1 MYSDFEIRQL
11 PLSLKSCHKKV
22 EQFLAENGLRL
33 EPVDYY
39 AAIFERDSDVMLA
52 GGGLKA
58 DVMKCVAVSST
69 LRDEGLCLML
79 ISHLISTAQARGTTC
94 VKVFTKP
101 ENESIFA
108 SASFHTIA
116 RSDKAILMENGNGL
130 DSYCNYLSTL
140 KQPGENGIIVMNAN
154 PFTLGH
160 QYLIQQAAAQ
170 VDHLYVILVKE
181 DCSEYSYSERLSMV
195 KDGCLHVPNA
205 TVCEGSSYMVSAATF
220 PSYFLKRIED
230 RTDTYIALDLD
241 LYAKHIAPALGVRTR
256 YVGTEPHDEST
267 RRYNELMKACSH
279 MRVKEIE
286 RLDDISASRV
296 RKATTLS
303 SVLTWVPPTTVPHVV
318 AHMAAHALKAEL
330 DTTPK
335 PGLVDLADSGSHT
348 DMDHALMT
356 TSIKTLM
363 QYFVTLAQAG
373 NSQELPDA
381 ASIRR
386 TGIEAEKAMLQSTGG
401 VNTHKGAL
409 FSMGLTIVAA
419 SHLLHKHGHIDKK
432 ALQQD
437 IAALAGKLSE
447 AKGTHGAQVLGKVNV
462 KGALAMA
469 RSGYEQLFDSWL
481 PFWDQNRHDAHA
493 LHKTLL
499 LIMSQLDD
507 TNVYYRCGAAVAQQV
522 KHEAEALLADFTVE
536 KLKDMN
542 RSFIARNISPGGA
555 ADMLSLTVFIDT
567 ITR

>member
-11 PLSLKSCHKKV
+11 PLSIKSCHKKV
-22 EQFLAENGLRL
+22 EQFLAENDLRL

-303 SVLTWVPPTTVPHVV
+303 STSLPTWPRMP
-318 AHMAAHALKAEL
+318 
-330 DTTPK
+330 
-335 PGLVDLADSGSHT
+335 
-348 DMDHALMT
+348 
-356 TSIKTLM
+356 
-363 QYFVTLAQAG
+363 
-373 NSQELPDA
+373 
-381 ASIRR
+381 
-386 TGIEAEKAMLQSTGG
+386 
-401 VNTHKGAL
+401 
-409 FSMGLTIVAA
+409 
-419 SHLLHKHGHIDKK
+419 
-432 ALQQD
+432 
-437 IAALAGKLSE
+437 
-447 AKGTHGAQVLGKVNV
+447 
-462 KGALAMA
+462 
-469 RSGYEQLFDSWL
+469 
-481 PFWDQNRHDAHA
+481 
-493 LHKTLL
+493 
-499 LIMSQLDD
+499 
-507 TNVYYRCGAAVAQQV
+507 
-522 KHEAEALLADFTVE
+522 
-536 KLKDMN
+536 
-542 RSFIARNISPGGA
+542 
-555 ADMLSLTVFIDT
+555 
-567 ITR
+567 

>member
-1 MYSDFEIRQL
+1 
-11 PLSLKSCHKKV
+11 
-22 EQFLAENGLRL
+22 
-33 EPVDYY
+33 
-39 AAIFERDSDVMLA
+39 
-52 GGGLKA
+52 
-58 DVMKCVAVSST
+58 
-69 LRDEGLCLML
+69 
-79 ISHLISTAQARGTTC
+79 
-94 VKVFTKP
+94 
-101 ENESIFA
+101 
-108 SASFHTIA
+108 
-116 RSDKAILMENGNGL
+116 MENGNGL

-303 SVLTWVPPTTVPHVV
+303 SVLAWVPPTTVPHVV

-437 IAALAGKLSE
+437 IAIGGQRHPRGTSAGQGECEGRTCNGPQRL
-447 AKGTHGAQVLGKVNV
+447 
-462 KGALAMA
+462 
-469 RSGYEQLFDSWL
+469 
-481 PFWDQNRHDAHA
+481 
-493 LHKTLL
+493 
-499 LIMSQLDD
+499 
-507 TNVYYRCGAAVAQQV
+507 
-522 KHEAEALLADFTVE
+522 
-536 KLKDMN
+536 
-542 RSFIARNISPGGA
+542 
-555 ADMLSLTVFIDT
+555 
-567 ITR
+567 

>member
-11 PLSLKSCHKKV
+11 PLSIKSCHKKV

-39 AAIFERDSDVMLA
+39 AAIFERDSDEMLA
-52 GGGLKA
+52 GGGLSA
-58 DVMKCVAVSST
+58 DVMKCVAVSSK

-79 ISHLISTAQARGTTC
+79 ISHLISTAQSRGTTC

-101 ENESIFA
+101 ENEGIFA

-130 DSYCNYLSTL
+130 DRYCNYLSTL

-160 QYLIQQAAAQ
+160 QYLVRQAAAQ

-181 DCSEYSYSERLSMV
+181 DCSAYSYSERLSMV
-195 KDGCLHVPNA
+195 KDGCQNVANA
-205 TVCEGSSYMVSAATF
+205 TVCEGSSYTVSAATF
-220 PSYFLKRIED
+220 PSYFLKKIED
-230 RTDTYIALDLD
+230 TTDTYIALDLD
-241 LYAKHIAPALGVRTR
+241 LYAKHIAPALGAKTR

-267 RRYNELMKACSH
+267 RHYNEMMKACSH
-279 MRVKEIE
+279 IKVKEIE

-296 RKATTLS
+296 RKASTLS
-303 SVLTWVPPTTVPHVV
+303 SVVAWVPSTTVPHVI
-318 AHMAAHALKAEL
+318 AHMATQALRAEL

-335 PGLVDLADSGSHT
+335 PGLVDLDDSGSHT
-348 DMDHALMT
+348 DMDHALMA
-356 TSIKTLM
+356 TSIKALTR
-363 QYFVTLAQAG
+363 YFVKLAQAG
-373 NSQELPDA
+373 NSTELPSA
-381 ASIRR
+381 ASIRKI
-386 TGIEAEKAMLQSTGG
+386 GIEAEKAMFEATGG

-409 FSMGLTIVAA
+409 FAMGLTIVAA
-419 SHLLHKHGHIDKK
+419 SHLLNEQGHIDKK
-432 ALQQD
+432 GLREG
-437 IAALAGKLSE
+437 IAALAGQLSG
-447 AKGTHGAQVLGKVNV
+447 AKDTHGAQVLGKVNV

-469 RSGYEQLFDSWL
+469 RSGYEPLFDSWL
-481 PFWDQNRHDAHA
+481 PFLERNRHEEHA

-507 TNVYYRCGAAVAQQV
+507 TNIYYRCGAAVAQRV
-522 KHEAEALLADFTVE
+522 KIEAQALLADFTDE